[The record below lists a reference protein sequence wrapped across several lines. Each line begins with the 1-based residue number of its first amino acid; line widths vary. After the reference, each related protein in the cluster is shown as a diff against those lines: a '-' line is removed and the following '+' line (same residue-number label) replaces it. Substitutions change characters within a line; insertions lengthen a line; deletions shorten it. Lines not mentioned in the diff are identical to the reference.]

1 MNSSTGS
8 TVNFASLVGQLDLS
22 LKNIDFNFFM
32 IMIIF
37 PIGLLLNGLQLYV
50 FSKKELN
57 SKTNMGS
64 MHALLSFFNILA
76 IIFSILLTQL
86 LPFLGIDIKTFTRFG
101 CKFLSFLQRVS
112 LDIPSFQ
119 QVLITFQFYM
129 SIKFPMKFIAMQNS
143 KKQYLFIILGMVLFA
158 VAENIEYFFYEL
170 TLTYS
175 NYTAVNASVNDTNL
189 SYNNVCYASFYLIL
203 GSGIASLIFRNFL
216 PFIIMLI
223 FNILIIYHIIQ
234 NHLKVSRTYRARGHK
249 HFFISI
255 MAINLIFFILYLP
268 WSIAQIIVFV
278 QYFFTARSLT
288 QTVDVGVIF
297 FYNVGWSVS
306 YLNYIFPFFVYIQF
320 NRLFRKQLFLIVK
333 YVSKEKDSSVFD
345 PRTTTKTPT
354 RTTTKVMPELRQ
366 SKQSIQMTIKTIT

>member
-1 MNSSTGS
+1 MNYSTGS

-22 LKNIDFNFFM
+22 LKSIDFNFFM

-37 PIGLLLNGLQLYV
+37 PIGLFLNGLQLFV
-50 FSKKELN
+50 FSKRELN
-57 SKTNMGS
+57 LKTNMGS

-86 LPFLGIDIKTFTRFG
+86 LPFLGINIKTYTNFG
-101 CKFLSFLQRVS
+101 CKILSFIQRVS

-119 QVLITFQFYM
+119 QVMITFQFYM
-129 SIKFPMKFIAMQNS
+129 SIKFPMKFIAFQNS
-143 KKQYLFIILGMVLFA
+143 KKQYLFIILGMVVFA
-158 VAENIEYFFYEL
+158 IAENIGYFFFEL

-175 NYTAVNASVNDTNL
+175 NLTRVNASANET
-189 SYNNVCYASFYLIL
+189 SIGYTNVCYASFYLIL

-234 NHLKVSRTYRARGHK
+234 NHLKVNKSYKARGHK

-255 MAINLIFFILYLP
+255 MTINLIFFILYLP
-268 WSIAQIIVFV
+268 WSIGQIIVFV
-278 QYFFTARSLT
+278 QYFFTARTLT
-288 QTVDVGVIF
+288 ETVDKAVIF
-297 FYNVGWSVS
+297 FYTVGWSIS

-320 NRLFRKQLFLIVK
+320 NRLFRKQLFLMVN
-333 YVSKEKDSSVFD
+333 YVSKEKSSSNFD
-345 PRTTTKTPT
+345 PRTFTKTPT
-354 RTTTKVMPELRQ
+354 RTTTKVMPEKRQ
-366 SKQSIQMTIKTIT
+366 SKSSKQVVKTIA

>member
-1 MNSSTGS
+1 MDTNS

-22 LKNIDFNFFM
+22 LKKIDFNFFM

-37 PIGLLLNGLQLYV
+37 PIGLVLNSLQLYV

-86 LPFLGIDIKTFTRFG
+86 LPFLGINIKTYTRFG
-101 CKFLSFLQRVS
+101 CKLLSFIQRVS

-119 QVLITFQFYM
+119 QVLITFQFFM
-129 SIKFPMKFIAMQNS
+129 SVKFPMKFIQFQNS
-143 KKQYLFIILGMVLFA
+143 KKQYLFIILGMVVFA
-158 VAENIEYFFYEL
+158 IAENIEYFFYEL

-175 NYTAVNASVNDTNL
+175 NLTAVNASINDTSI
-189 SYNNVCYASFYLIL
+189 SYNYVCYASFYLIL
-203 GSGIASLIFRNFL
+203 GSGISGLIFRNFL

-223 FNILIIYHIIQ
+223 FNILIVYHIVQ
-234 NHLKVSRTYRARGHK
+234 NHLKVNRTYKARGHK

-255 MAINLIFFILYLP
+255 MTINLIFFILYLP

-288 QTVDVGVIF
+288 QTIDVGVIF

-320 NRLFRKQLFLIVK
+320 NRLFRKELFLMVN
-333 YVSKEKDSSVFD
+333 YVSKDKDSSYN
-345 PRTTTKTPT
+345 PGLTTTKTPT
-354 RTTTKVMPELRQ
+354 RTPTKVMPET
-366 SKQSIQMTIKTIT
+366 KQFKSSNKLEVKTIS